1 MASSSGIARITTAL
15 ASVVWGRQARRPA
28 PSGAR
33 CSAAADPA
41 GAPLAGDAPA
51 ADPSAARKIALLTL
65 RGYMLF
71 AVIVMAIKLVQVTTA
86 R

>member
-1 MASSSGIARITTAL
+1 MASSSGIARVTTAL
-15 ASVVWGRQARRPA
+15 ASIVWAARPGGPLRA
-28 PSGAR
+28 AR
-33 CSAAADPA
+33 
-41 GAPLAGDAPA
+41 GAPRPPIRLAHPWPGHAPA